1 MHVQSSM
8 RRAWWTLLNSLFR
21 EKNIFKQTM
30 EDIKNK
36 AMATA
41 DDAATGLHQF
51 IFGDAHTHHFE
62 ELALERAPKE
72 IACAFAASVLVSPMV
87 SIIDK
92 CIIQDISCGGQFV
105 NAMKVATKEMI
116 FNPRAFVSG
125 LSFRLT
131 VAVYFGT
138 YAVANLSEM
147 VLDIKEIECYEE
159 RKGYKVAASAAANI
173 GLLAWRDSVF
183 AREFGSGK
191 PKVSTLLRTFGLFA
205 AQDASTMYAT
215 FYAAPKAADYLMEEY
230 GVEKYTSEFFM
241 ALAIPVFMQIV
252 MAPLHIHAMDY
263 YNHPGAFT
271 ATRFSAIKSEFL
283 IVAFARGF

>member
-1 MHVQSSM
+1 M
-8 RRAWWTLLNSLFR
+8 
-21 EKNIFKQTM
+21 
-30 EDIKNK
+30 
-36 AMATA
+36 
-41 DDAATGLHQF
+41 
-51 IFGDAHTHHFE
+51 
-62 ELALERAPKE
+62 
-72 IACAFAASVLVSPMV
+72 
-87 SIIDK
+87 
-92 CIIQDISCGGQFV
+92 
-105 NAMKVATKEMI
+105 
-116 FNPRAFVSG
+116 
-125 LSFRLT
+125 
-131 VAVYFGT
+131 AVYFGT

-283 IVAFARGF
+283 IVAFARGFRILLAFGIGSFSNNRFRECLIRHDYDPEPNPARLA